1 MDELAQKIV
10 EVLKFNEQNLNIMKN
25 LLILISLFLSQ
36 NLVGQEKEFTVSGKI
51 TGLASESMTI
61 VYKNKVGKTI
71 RDSIRVSN
79 ESFSYTAKIGEMT
92 MMTIWPNVERVVK
105 RTSGGYFPAKSSL
118 MQFVAFPGAKVHF
131 SGKIT
136 DFVDAYPGGD
146 KVNKDLARLNKSI
159 NPLMN
164 KSVNLQI
171 QIANK
176 VIMDSLKINKA
187 RRSMG
192 KLNNKVV
199 NIKKKF
205 ILENSNSA
213 IAAWLLADMMLR
225 KQVSNETATTLFANL
240 NSNDLKSDQFYLEV
254 AERVEGIRSTAVGKT
269 VPEIIST
276 NTYDGKRFDLTSLR
290 GKYVVLDFWGTWC
303 GPCISGMPRLQDYL
317 TKYNDKMEIVGVAQ
331 ESDDGSRWR
340 KFLDTN
346 KPYQWHQVLSRKDE
360 DYILKFNV
368 AGFPTKI
375 IIDPNGKIVERF
387 VGETDA
393 IYDKLDEI
401 FKK

>member
-1 MDELAQKIV
+1 
-10 EVLKFNEQNLNIMKN
+10 MKN
-25 LLILISLFLSQ
+25 LLLLIFLFMSP
-36 NLVGQEKEFTVSGKI
+36 NLIAQVKEFTVSGKI
-51 TGLASESMTI
+51 SGLDSKYMNI
-61 VYKNKVGKTI
+61 VYKDEFGKTI
-71 RDSIRVSN
+71 RDSIPVNN
-79 ESFSYTAKIGEMT
+79 EMFTYISKIGEMT

-118 MQFVAFPGAKVHF
+118 MQFVAFPGAKIHF

-136 DFVDAYPGGD
+136 DFVNAYPNGD
-146 KVNKDLARLNKSI
+146 NVNKDLTRLNKAI

-164 KSVNLQI
+164 KSVNIQL

-176 VIMDSLKINKA
+176 VITDSLKIKEA
-187 RRSMG
+187 SDEMK
-192 KLNNKVV
+192 KLNEEVV
-199 NIKKKF
+199 TIKKKF
-205 ILENSNSA
+205 VQKNPSSA
-213 IAAWLLADMMLR
+213 IAAWLLSDLMIR
-225 KQVSNETATTLFANL
+225 SQVSNETATLLFENL
-240 NSNDLKSDQFYLEV
+240 NSKKLNSIPFYTEV
-254 AERVEGIRSTAVGKT
+254 RERVQGIRSTAVGKT
-269 VPEIIST
+269 APEINSM
-276 NTYDGKRFDLTSLR
+276 NTYDGKRFDLSSLR

-303 GPCISGMPRLQDYL
+303 GPCISGMPRLQEYL
-317 TKYNDKMEIVGVAQ
+317 SKYSDKMEIVGVAQ

-375 IIDPNGKIVERF
+375 IVDPNGKIVERF

-393 IYDKLDEI
+393 IYEKLDELL
-401 FKK
+401 K